1 MSNKDRYDHQ
11 LDGLLNEIDR
21 SAVEASDAEILEDA
35 KLAGVDIEANAKHTE
50 AAFSGHRS
58 GVSAS
63 ASSSRQNR
71 LIANEVKDLQ
81 DRVFQ
86 IPASPTQQRALLQ
99 QAQKA
104 MTVGAFR
111 DFEGMPDSDLP
122 ALIEELYALGLLP
135 PEDEK
140 E

>member
-1 MSNKDRYDHQ
+1 MSNKDRYDRQ
-11 LDGLLNEIDR
+11 LDGLLNQIDR

-35 KLAGVDIEANAKHTE
+35 KLAGVDIEANAKQMRQRFLDTARAFHKRKFVE
-50 AAFSGHRS
+50 AKQAY
-58 GVSAS
+58 
-63 ASSSRQNR
+63 
-71 LIANEVKDLQ
+71 ANEVKDLQ

-86 IPASPTQQRALLQ
+86 IPASPAQQRALLQ

>member
-1 MSNKDRYDHQ
+1 MSNKERYDRQ
-11 LDGLLNEIDR
+11 LNGLLNEIDR

-35 KLAGVDIEANAKHTE
+35 KLAGVDIEANAKHLRQRFLDT
-50 AAFSGHRS
+50 ARAFHKRKF
-58 GVSAS
+58 VQAKQ
-63 ASSSRQNR
+63 AY
-71 LIANEVKDLQ
+71 ANEVKDLQ
-81 DRVFQ
+81 DRSFQ
-86 IPASPTQQRALLQ
+86 IPASPTQHRALLQ

-104 MTVGAFR
+104 MSVGAFR

-122 ALIEELYALGLLP
+122 GLIEELYALGLLP

>member
-1 MSNKDRYDHQ
+1 MSNKDRYDRQ

-21 SAVEASDAEILEDA
+21 STVEASDAEILEDA
-35 KLAGVDIEANAKHTE
+35 KLAGVDIEANAKHLRQRFLDT
-50 AAFSGHRS
+50 ARAFHKRKF
-58 GVSAS
+58 VQAKQ
-63 ASSSRQNR
+63 AY
-71 LIANEVKDLQ
+71 ANELKDLQ
-81 DRVFQ
+81 DRTFQ
-86 IPASPTQQRALLQ
+86 IPASAAQQRALLQ

-111 DFEGMPDSDLP
+111 DFESMPDSDLP
-122 ALIEELYALGLLP
+122 GLLEELYALGLLP

>member
-11 LDGLLNEIDR
+11 LDGLLNQIDR

-35 KLAGVDIEANAKHTE
+35 KSAGVDIEANAKHLRQRFLET
-50 AAFSGHRS
+50 ARAFHKRKF
-58 GVSAS
+58 VQAKQ
-63 ASSSRQNR
+63 AY
-71 LIANEVKDLQ
+71 ANEVKDLQ

-104 MTVGAFR
+104 MSVGAFR

>member
-1 MSNKDRYDHQ
+1 MSNKDRYDRQ

-35 KLAGVDIEANAKHTE
+35 KLVGVDVEANAKQMRQRFLET
-50 AAFSGHRS
+50 ARAFHKRKFIQ
-58 GVSAS
+58 AKQ
-63 ASSSRQNR
+63 AY
-71 LIANEVKDLQ
+71 ANEVKDLQ

-86 IPASPTQQRALLQ
+86 IPASPVQQRALLQ
-99 QAQKA
+99 QAQKTMA
-104 MTVGAFR
+104 VGAFR

-122 ALIEELYALGLLP
+122 GLIEELYALGLLP

>member
-1 MSNKDRYDHQ
+1 MSNNDRYDRQ

-21 SAVEASDAEILEDA
+21 STVEASDAEILEDA
-35 KLAGVDIEANAKHTE
+35 KLAGVDTEANAKHLRQRFLDT
-50 AAFSGHRS
+50 ARAFHKRKF
-58 GVSAS
+58 VQAKQ
-63 ASSSRQNR
+63 AY
-71 LIANEVKDLQ
+71 ANEVKDLQ
-81 DRVFQ
+81 DRTFR
-86 IPASPTQQRALLQ
+86 IPASPADQRELLQ

-122 ALIEELYALGLLP
+122 GLIEELYALGLLP
-135 PEDEK
+135 PEGEK